1 MLAATLVDNLCEEI
15 GWNLATY
22 QTNIYWYACQLK
34 CPLSNSQC
42 RPIVPNVHQPS
53 GRSRP
58 SDKGV
63 GWSSSP
69 WEKGGHIF
77 GPQFGLKIREGSP
90 WSATASANR
99 YLATKLHR
107 PACQLLVCTWRHGS
121 HVGGQERKHFSPL
134 GTNLYFHVN
143 SLRKYSFVLTPNMA
157 TLSHGC
163 KPRIVDQYTTTNTLL
178 LLDRRFSD
186 INATITTNCQC

>member
-22 QTNIYWYACQLK
+22 QTNIYWYARQLK

-63 GWSSSP
+63 GRSSRP
-69 WEKGGHIF
+69 WDKGGTSLKKFSQPF

-90 WSATASANR
+90 GPATASANR

-107 PACQLLVCTWRHGS
+107 PACQLSINT
-121 HVGGQERKHFSPL
+121 PPPI
-134 GTNLYFHVN
+134 LY
-143 SLRKYSFVLTPNMA
+143 RYLT
-157 TLSHGC
+157 
-163 KPRIVDQYTTTNTLL
+163 
-178 LLDRRFSD
+178 SD
-186 INATITTNCQC
+186 INATNYQLPMLMNTTNCWSICQPTDWHVLNSLGWQKNMTDA

>member
-63 GWSSSP
+63 GRSSRP
-69 WEKGGHIF
+69 WDKGGHISK
-77 GPQFGLKIREGSP
+77 KIREGSP
-90 WSATASANR
+90 GSATASANR

-107 PACQLLVCTWRHGS
+107 PACQLLVRTWRHGG
-121 HVGGQERKHFSPL
+121 HVGGQEQKHFSPL
-134 GTNLYFHVN
+134 GTKLYFHVN
-143 SLRKYSFVLTPNMA
+143 SSRKYSFVLTPNMA